1 MTAKII
7 HMKRTN
13 STKAPPRKL
22 GTHGQRLW
30 AAVNEEVIL
39 EDAAGA
45 EMLLEAC
52 EALDRA
58 QECAAEIKRSGV
70 MIKTRTGSKENPLL
84 KIELANR
91 AFVTRTLARLGLD
104 SEPIK
109 TIGRPGARG
118 YDGDA

>member
-1 MTAKII
+1 MSSK
-7 HMKRTN
+7 
-13 STKAPPRKL
+13 KAPPRKL

-30 AAVNEEVIL
+30 DAVNEEVVL
-39 EDAAGA
+39 EDSAGV

-52 EALDRA
+52 EALDRV

>member
-30 AAVNEEVIL
+30 AAVNEEVVL
-39 EDAAGA
+39 EDSAGV

-52 EALDRA
+52 EALDRV
-58 QECAAEIKRSGV
+58 QECSIEIKRSGV
-70 MIKTRTGSKENPLL
+70 MLRTKTGARENPLL

-109 TIGRPGARG
+109 TLGRPPSRG
-118 YDGDA
+118 YDGED

>member
-1 MTAKII
+1 VTAKII

-30 AAVNEEVIL
+30 AVVNEEVVL
-39 EDAAGA
+39 EDAAGV

-52 EALDRA
+52 EALDRV

-70 MIKTRTGSKENPLL
+70 MLRTKTGTRENPLL

-109 TIGRPGARG
+109 TLGRPAARG
-118 YDGDA
+118 YDGED